1 MPFLQFREDFCGLL
15 LSRFPPLKR
24 KADDILAVAWVGS
37 FAGRNCWGRL
47 GEGTGVLLV
56 LLLTTAHG
64 PIIISK

>member
-37 FAGRNCWGRL
+37 FAGRKTV
-47 GEGTGVLLV
+47 GEDWVRGQGFSWCYFLQL
-56 LLLTTAHG
+56 HMD
-64 PIIISK
+64 P